1 MARAYAGGRSV
12 ARVPW
17 PRLDAVPACSSCGR
31 DNPARARFCMTCG
44 SPLLPPTSAGE
55 VRKTVTVVFCDVV
68 GSTRLGERLDPE
80 AVRGVMARFF
90 REMQGVLERHGGT
103 VEKFIGD
110 AVMAVFGVPVL
121 HEDDAL
127 RAVRAAIEMRDALA
141 RLNAD
146 LQSSVGVSLETRTGI
161 NTGEVVAGTALA
173 DDHLVIGDAVN
184 VAARLQQAA
193 APGEILVGRETSA
206 LIHGAVEVDEATSLV
221 LKGKTEPVTA
231 HRVVRLIG
239 GGIEPIRP
247 EPPFVGRSV
256 ELGRLKREF
265 ERGVAERSC
274 RMVTILGVAGVG
286 KSRLARE
293 FMASVSDRARS
304 LVGRCLPYGE
314 GITFWPIAE
323 IVRSAAGVEDGDPPA
338 LARAKLD
345 ELMRGADDAGHV
357 TAGVAAA
364 IGISGS
370 EPGIQETFWAIRRL
384 CERLAQR
391 RPTILVLDDLQWGE
405 PTLLDLLEYLVAS
418 TAEAP
423 VFVLVVARPELLEER
438 PSWSA
443 ISGNA
448 SVLSL
453 EPLDRSETGSLL
465 EHLLGAGAL
474 DPALVGRIMTAG
486 GNPLFVEELL
496 RMFREDGRLRNEDG
510 RWLLV
515 DDPAGATVPPT
526 IQALLAARLDRLG
539 HEERTVIGSAAV
551 IGKIFW
557 WGAVAALVPEDL
569 RLEVGRHL
577 QALVRRELIQ
587 PHRSSFV
594 GEDAFRFR
602 HLLIQEAAYRGTPKE
617 ARAELHRRF
626 AAWLEAHA
634 PEGLV
639 GIEEILGYHLE
650 QAFRYRGELGIQD
663 EATRR
668 LAAAAAQHL
677 GGAGR
682 RALAAGDVPA
692 AANLLGRA
700 FVLLDPED
708 PTRLRAM
715 SDLGEALMEVGDLER
730 AGQILDEAVAVAGAT
745 GDRGAEAHA
754 RVVQLMLLG
763 QTDPRKRSENA
774 LPVLE
779 GVIPVF
785 EELGEE
791 PVRWTRNRYADA
803 EAALREAIDHARR
816 AGAAWE
822 EYQALG
828 QYTGALMYGPRPA
841 SEVAERCGEIL
852 STRASRAV
860 EARALRTLGA
870 VRAMQGDFDEARG
883 LVRRSRGILED
894 LGMRLRAAFASDAAA
909 FVEMLAGEPEAAER
923 ELRAG
928 YQSIERLGEQGYLA
942 TAAALLAHAVCAQG
956 RTAIAESLARDAE
969 RQAADDDVTTH
980 VLWRSAMAKVL
991 ASRGEARA
999 AEDLARRALEIAVT
1013 TDDIN
1018 MIGDTRMDL
1027 VQVLAT
1033 SGRIPEAAK
1042 VATQALSDY
1051 ETKGNTVAAARAAR
1065 FVAEHAPAV

>member
-1 MARAYAGGRSV
+1 M
-12 ARVPW
+12 
-17 PRLDAVPACSSCGR
+17 PACPSCGR

-44 SPLLPPTSAGE
+44 GPLQPPASAGE

-80 AVRGVMARFF
+80 AVRRVMARFF

-127 RAVRAAIEMRDALA
+127 RAVRAAVEMRDALG

-146 LQSSVGVSLETRTGI
+146 LETSVGVSLETRTGI
-161 NTGEVVAGTALA
+161 NSGEVVAGTPLA

-193 APGEILVGRETSA
+193 SPGEILVGRETSA

-239 GGIEPIRP
+239 AGIEPIRP
-247 EPPFVGRSV
+247 EPPFVGRAV
-256 ELGRLKREF
+256 EVDLLRREF
-265 ERGVAERSC
+265 ERAVAERSC
-274 RMVTILGVAGVG
+274 RMVTVLGVAGVG

-293 FMASVSDRARS
+293 FTASVSDRARS
-304 LVGRCLPYGE
+304 LVGRCLPYGD

-323 IVRSAAGVEDGDPPA
+323 IVRAVAGIEDGDRPA
-338 LARAKLD
+338 RARAKLD
-345 ELMRGADDAGHV
+345 DLMRGADDAAHV

-384 CERLAQR
+384 LERVAHQ

-405 PTLLDLLEYLVAS
+405 PTLLDLLEYLVGSVAD
-418 TAEAP
+418 AP
-423 VFVLVVARPELLEER
+423 ILVLVVARPELLEER

-443 ISGNA
+443 ISGTA

-465 EHLLGAGAL
+465 EHLLGEGAL
-474 DPALVGRIMTAG
+474 DPALVGRISAAG

-496 RMFREDGRLRNEDG
+496 RMLRDDGRLRNEDG
-510 RWLLV
+510 RWVLE

-551 IGKIFW
+551 IGKVFW

-569 RLEVGRHL
+569 RPEVGRHL

-587 PHRSSFV
+587 PHPSTFV

-602 HLLIQEAAYRGTPKE
+602 HLLIQEAAYQGTPKE
-617 ARAELHRRF
+617 VRAELHRGF

-650 QAFRYRGELGIQD
+650 QAFTYRGELGIHD
-663 EATRR
+663 EPALR
-668 LAAAAAQHL
+668 LGAAAAQHL

-708 PTRLRAM
+708 PSRLRAM

-730 AGQILDEAVAVAGAT
+730 AGQILDEAVEVAGAT

-763 QTDPRKRSENA
+763 QTDPRRRSEDA
-774 LPVLE
+774 LAVLE

-785 EELGEE
+785 EELGDEQGLARAHRLLAD
-791 PVRWTRNRYADA
+791 VHWTRNRYAET

-828 QYTGALMYGPRPA
+828 QYTGALMYGPTPA
-841 SEVAERCGEIL
+841 SEVAERCEEIL
-852 STRASRAV
+852 SARASRAV

-870 VRAMQGDFDEARG
+870 VRAMQGSFDEARD

-909 FVEMLAGEPEAAER
+909 FVEMLAGDPEAAER
-923 ELRAG
+923 ELRVG
-928 YQSIERLGEQGYLA
+928 YERMERLGEQGYLA
-942 TAAALLAHAVCAQG
+942 TAAALLAHAVYAQG
-956 RTAIAESLARDAE
+956 RTAIAEDLARDAE
-969 RQAADDDVTTH
+969 RQAAEDDVTTH

-991 ASRGEARA
+991 VSRGEEGP

-1027 VQVLAT
+1027 VQVLGI
-1033 SGRIPEAAK
+1033 SGRIPEAVE
-1042 VATQALSDY
+1042 VATRALGDY
-1051 ETKGNTVAAARAAR
+1051 ETKGNTVAAGRAAR
-1065 FVAEHAPAV
+1065 FVAEHTAERA